1 VGGRGIKEKDEG
13 EVEKKINNLFNLKEY
28 NTTVKGEM
36 LAGLTSFF
44 AIVYIIAVNAS
55 ILSDAGLPLEGA
67 IIATVLSSFV
77 GCVLVGFISNAPL
90 ILVPGM
96 GVNALFSY
104 TIVGSMGLS
113 WQQALAAVFVSGILF
128 AVIAFTKFSKILT
141 KSIPTSLKEAITVGI
156 GILITFIGL
165 QKSGIVIGSKTTF
178 VTLGHFN
185 NPLVYVTFIN
195 LIITVI
201 LFIKNVPGNFLI
213 SMITGT
219 VISYFF
225 GLVDTSKLI
234 FTSFP
239 LDSYKDLFFKMDFS
253 SMSTMNFYIA
263 VFSLTLVLVFEN
275 LGLLHAHINVMLNEK
290 SKFKSSFKAC
300 SLSAITCGFLGTSPT
315 VATIETAAGITAG
328 GKTGLTSIFTG
339 ILFLLSLFL
348 LPIIKIIPNSA
359 ISPILIVIG
368 GLMIKNVLN
377 INLSDF
383 SEGFPAFLIIVM
395 IPLTFSIVD
404 GMAFGFIAYPIVKIA
419 GKKSKEISYT
429 MYIISILFLINFIL
443 HSIS

>member
-1 VGGRGIKEKDEG
+1 MHYKIIMWGGRGIKEKDEG
-13 EVEKKINNLFNLKEY
+13 EVEKKLNNLFNLKKN

-55 ILSDAGLPLEGA
+55 ILSDAGLPLEGGA

-141 KSIPTSLKEAITVGI
+141 KSIPTSLKEAITVGGI

-195 LIITVI
+195 LIITVV

-213 SMITGT
+213 SMVTGT

-234 FTSFP
+234 FSKFS
-239 LDSYKDLFFKMDFS
+239 LDSYKELFFKMDFS
-253 SMSTMNFYIA
+253 SI
-263 VFSLTLVLVFEN
+263 
-275 LGLLHAHINVMLNEK
+275 
-290 SKFKSSFKAC
+290 
-300 SLSAITCGFLGTSPT
+300 
-315 VATIETAAGITAG
+315 
-328 GKTGLTSIFTG
+328 TSI
-339 ILFLLSLFL
+339 
-348 LPIIKIIPNSA
+348 
-359 ISPILIVIG
+359 
-368 GLMIKNVLN
+368 
-377 INLSDF
+377 
-383 SEGFPAFLIIVM
+383 
-395 IPLTFSIVD
+395 TFI
-404 GMAFGFIAYPIVKIA
+404 
-419 GKKSKEISYT
+419 
-429 MYIISILFLINFIL
+429 
-443 HSIS
+443 